1 MINTGITTKEEALCH
16 LFLHSCYKD
25 GNFKE
30 KELDYVSGL
39 FVELDLHTSLN
50 FKEQL
55 IKYRSYK
62 AEIVDDKE
70 YISLLIKQIN
80 PVHTYAL
87 YSYCVEIVLS
97 DASLEFTEEKFL
109 HTLGEVLEI
118 HTDKQDIIM
127 TLITQRTAVEIEKI
141 I

>member
-25 GNFKE
+25 GDFKE

-55 IKYRSYK
+55 VKYRSYK
-62 AEIVDDKE
+62 NEITDDKK
-70 YISLLIKQIN
+70 YIATLIKQIN
-80 PVHTYAL
+80 PVHVYAL
-87 YSYCVEIVLS
+87 YSYCAEIALS
-97 DASLEFTEEKFL
+97 DALLEFSEEKFL
-109 HTLGEVLEI
+109 KTLGEILEI
-118 HTDKQDIIM
+118 PAENQEVIRN
-127 TLITQRTAVEIEKI
+127 LSTQRKAVQLEKI